1 MRDRTLMMGK
11 RRQLTAYGTF
21 LYPSDNDI
29 APCQTKRKEGGE
41 SKSYEETG
49 QEGTI
54 CTGKELKQKLLLAG
68 CNIPANDVCAHAIIC
83 HRNVAFV
90 WVSVVRY

>member
-1 MRDRTLMMGK
+1 MKESKMEIQNARDRTLMMGK

-41 SKSYEETG
+41 RKGYEETG
-49 QEGTI
+49 RYI
-54 CTGKELKQKLLLAG
+54 QKK
-68 CNIPANDVCAHAIIC
+68 N
-83 HRNVAFV
+83 
-90 WVSVVRY
+90 